1 MLYPRSITIRINVK
15 RFGLW
20 GNNLSLF
27 MKLWREHLKSVAP
40 SFGMS
45 AVSKLLSTLRWIQL
59 PIDQI
64 LARGNLTINSAFPMT
79 HCMYWKSVWTVWHE
93 KRWFQIW
100 KKVISKISNFHLFP
114 SLWFSSLFLGTRVD
128 YDCKSS
134 AQGYYFSSSD
144 VLVNFVCTKIFSLT

>member
-1 MLYPRSITIRINVK
+1 MWKDLDFEGTTLVYSWNSEGSI
-15 RFGLW
+15 
-20 GNNLSLF
+20 LSL
-27 MKLWREHLKSVAP
+27 WH
-40 SFGMS
+40 
-45 AVSKLLSTLRWIQL
+45 LLSVWALSPNCFQRLRWIQL

-144 VLVNFVCTKIFSLT
+144 VLVNLVCTKIFSLT